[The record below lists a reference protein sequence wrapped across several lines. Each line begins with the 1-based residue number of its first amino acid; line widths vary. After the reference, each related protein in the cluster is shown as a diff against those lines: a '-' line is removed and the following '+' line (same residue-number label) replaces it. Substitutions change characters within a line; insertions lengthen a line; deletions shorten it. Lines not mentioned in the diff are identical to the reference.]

1 MTTKIH
7 CKLLNK
13 TYPSLLWCI
22 EEEEY
27 NVDGFNDDTKRVNGD
42 EKQDIALKHC
52 IVYPKHGT
60 E

>member
-1 MTTKIH
+1 MII
-7 CKLLNK
+7 KLHRNK

-27 NVDGFNDDTKRVNGD
+27 NVHGFNDDTKRVNGD
-42 EKQDIALKHC
+42 EKQDIGLEHC